1 MRIRPAALGDV
12 DDLVGVIDGAAAALT
27 AKLGPGYWSKRASP
41 RRTRERIADSDP
53 AMIEKAWFV
62 AEDETG
68 VIAVIALA
76 TRPFRSWKKQ
86 LWARPDQPALGVFD
100 LAVHPIAWRRGV
112 GRALMR
118 FAERTARARGLA
130 WVRLDAFAENP
141 DSNAFYRG
149 IGYDERGEVS
159 AGGVP
164 LILYERA
171 VTASRAARALPARR
185 RPGRSPRAP
194 RSS

>member
-1 MRIRPAALGDV
+1 MRIRPAAQGDA
-12 DDLVGVIDGAAAALT
+12 DDCVGVIDAAAAALT
-27 AKLGPGYWSKRASP
+27 AKHGVGYWSKRASP
-41 RRTRERIADSDP
+41 RRMRERIEDSDP
-53 AMIEKAWFV
+53 AMLEKAWFV
-62 AEDETG
+62 GEDASG
-68 VIAVIALA
+68 VVAVIALA

-100 LAVHPIAWRRGV
+100 LSVHPLVWRQGV

-118 FAERTARARGLA
+118 FAERMARTRGLP
-130 WVRLDAFAENP
+130 WVRLDAFADNP
-141 DSNAFYRG
+141 DSNAFYRR
-149 IGYDERGEVS
+149 IGYDERGQVS

-171 VTASRAARALPARR
+171 ITSRRVPVRSPRPPRRA
-185 RPGRSPRAP
+185 PRAP

>member
-1 MRIRPAALGDV
+1 MIEVRAARLDDA
-12 DDLVGVIDGAAAALT
+12 DDLVALIDAAAAALT
-27 AKLGPGYWSKRASP
+27 AKLGPGYWSKRASL
-41 RRTRERIADSDP
+41 RRMRERITDSDP

-62 AEDETG
+62 AEQGG
-68 VIAVIALA
+68 VVVAVIALA

-100 LAVHPIAWRRGV
+100 LAVHPAAQRRGV

-118 FAERTARARGLA
+118 FAERTARTRGLP

-141 DSNAFYRG
+141 ESNAFYRG

-159 AGGVP
+159 ASGVA
-164 LILYERA
+164 LVLYERA
-171 VTASRAARALPARR
+171 VTSR
-185 RPGRSPRAP
+185 RPRPRRAPRAP